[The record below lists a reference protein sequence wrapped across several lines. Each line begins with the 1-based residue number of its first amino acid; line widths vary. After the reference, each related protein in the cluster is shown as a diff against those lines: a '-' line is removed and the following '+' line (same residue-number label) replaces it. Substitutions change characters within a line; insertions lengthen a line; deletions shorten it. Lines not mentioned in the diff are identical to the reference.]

1 MKIPTRVRVGRKW
14 YEVKR
19 KEFKQQAHRWGYW
32 TWRKEGH
39 GDILVRPG
47 RPMKQQHETYL
58 HELTHAIL
66 WDMGWVSLCKD
77 EAFVTAFAKKMNNAL
92 HSAEFE

>member
-19 KEFKQQAHRWGYW
+19 ERFKPEYKRGTW
-32 TWRKEGH
+32 TWQKAG
-39 GDILVRPG
+39 PG
-47 RPMKQQHETYL
+47 VIRVQPGKPMKQQHETYL
-58 HELTHAIL
+58 HELTHAVL
-66 WDMGWVSLCKD
+66 WKMGCKELCKS
-77 EAFVTAFAKKMNNAL
+77 EAFVTRFAVVLNNAL